1 MRKVNEHGA
10 EYWSAR
16 DIQPLLGYTQW
27 RRFEDAIKRAITSCN
42 KSGNEPTY
50 HFAVAGKPIES
61 GKGHEF
67 SSGRR
72 KITVKVVDIFGND
85 TMKIM
90 E

>member
-1 MRKVNEHGA
+1 MSQIIEPS
-10 EYWSAR
+10 Y
-16 DIQPLLGYTQW
+16 
-27 RRFEDAIKRAITSCN
+27 RFA
-42 KSGNEPTY
+42 G
-50 HFAVAGKPIES
+50 VGKPIEG